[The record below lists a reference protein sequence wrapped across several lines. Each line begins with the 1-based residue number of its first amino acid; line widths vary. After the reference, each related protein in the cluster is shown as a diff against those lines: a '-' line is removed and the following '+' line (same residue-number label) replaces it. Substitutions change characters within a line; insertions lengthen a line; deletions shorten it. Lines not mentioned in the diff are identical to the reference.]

1 MKLLLT
7 SAGII
12 NKSLQRVLK
21 SWVKNEEMRIA
32 FIPTAANVEEGNKE
46 WLISDYNNCLKLGS
60 VDIVDISA
68 LSKRQ
73 YLPRLRV
80 ANIIFMGGGNTIHLM
95 KWIIKSG
102 LEKELPEL
110 LKTRIYV
117 GISAGSCVMSKNL
130 NASSEYLYGDES
142 KKETEGLGY
151 VNFNIRPHLN
161 SKNFPKVR
169 DSELKKVVKKLKGDT
184 YAIDDNSAVV
194 FDNGKIHVV
203 SEGKWKLYKGN

>member
-32 FIPTAANVEEGNKE
+32 FIPTAANVEEGSKD

-68 LSKRQ
+68 LSKLQ
-73 YLPRLRV
+73 YLPRLKK

-117 GISAGSCVMSKNL
+117 GISAGSCVLSRTL

-142 KKETEGLGY
+142 KREIKGLGY

-169 DSELKKVVKKLKGDT
+169 DSKLRKVAGKLKGDT

-194 FDNGKIHVV
+194 FDNGKICVV